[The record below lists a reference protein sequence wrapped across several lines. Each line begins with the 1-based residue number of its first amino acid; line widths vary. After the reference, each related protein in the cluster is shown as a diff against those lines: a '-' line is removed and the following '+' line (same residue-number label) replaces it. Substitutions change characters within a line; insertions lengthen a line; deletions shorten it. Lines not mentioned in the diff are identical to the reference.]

1 MPIPEYASNTP
12 MDSRWR
18 WVTPVPDSWLTI
30 DPPAV
35 ASRVM
40 AVLDAALI
48 GWRGGRADVS
58 FGTYAGKP
66 AIYVNADDD
75 PSDLFSRMAEPPEP
89 VANRAIADA
98 TARLQAFKSGTYT
111 GARDDLIDDLVTV
124 VLTESRR

>member
-1 MPIPEYASNTP
+1 MPKPTYADNTP
-12 MDSRWR
+12 VDSRWC
-18 WVTPVPDSWLTI
+18 WVTPVPESWTSI
-30 DPPAV
+30 DPPEI
-35 ASRVM
+35 ASRVI

-48 GWRGGRADVS
+48 GWKESHAEISV
-58 FGTYAGKP
+58 GTYENQP
-66 AIYVNADDD
+66 AIYFNADDD